1 MGGFNEI
8 GIDSGFF
15 SQALCTS
22 IASVARAAAS
32 AEVDPRDLLARG
44 YEQIPEDA
52 GIKGGASTACLGVYK
67 PDGVLSVA
75 KWVPNG
81 ATLRGGC

>member
-1 MGGFNEI
+1 MGSFDEI

-15 SQALCTS
+15 SQALCIS
-22 IASVARAAAS
+22 IASFARAALAG
-32 AEVDPRDLLARG
+32 VDPRDLLASG
-44 YEQIPEDA
+44 FKQIPEDA